1 MPDNHEIK
9 LKNELSRRQFL
20 ALSTVATAGLVV
32 AGCAA
37 NPVTGKSQLMMVSE
51 AEEIQIDKAYSPEQ
65 LSLDYGNIQDA
76 QLYNYVSGVGKRLAQ
91 VTHRTQMPY
100 DFHTVNAVYANAYAF
115 SGGTIAATRGI
126 LLSLQSEG
134 ALAALLG
141 HELGHV
147 NARHTAQQMS
157 KSTLTSALLQGVAIA
172 AGAFGGQALGQLAGT
187 LGQLGGSAFL
197 ASYSRDNEREADAL
211 AMEYMTKAGY
221 GTKGHIELMTMLN
234 NLKDR
239 APSSFEVLFAT
250 HPMSQERFDT
260 SLKMA
265 ASDRY
270 KSFASGLDYS
280 ERYMDSTKKL
290 RTMKD
295 PIEKM
300 QKSME
305 ALSQKNPKEAEK
317 LLKEALQK
325 VPNDYAGLL
334 LMAKTQEMLGNS
346 TESMSYAET
355 AKKAYPGE
363 PQASMAVASG
373 ALAKGDFNT
382 AFTNLS
388 QYDQKLPGNPKISFY
403 RGFCLEKMGRNKEAA
418 QLYVNYLNSGA
429 KDQSAQYAYSRLSS
443 WGYVR

>member
-1 MPDNHEIK
+1 MLDNYDSK

-20 ALSTVATAGLVV
+20 ALSAVTTAGLVT
-32 AGCAA
+32 GCAT
-37 NPVTGKSQLMMVSE
+37 NPVTGKSQLMMISE
-51 AEEIQIDKAYSPEQ
+51 VEEIQIDKAYSPEQ
-65 LSLDYGNIQDA
+65 ISIDYGNLQEI
-76 QLYNYVSGVGKRLAQ
+76 QLYNYVSNVGKKLAQ
-91 VTHRTQMPY
+91 NTHRTQIPY
-100 DFHTVNAVYANAYAF
+100 NFHTVNAVYVNAYAF
-115 SGGTIAATRGI
+115 PGGTIVATRGI

-157 KSTLTSALLQGVAIA
+157 KSTLTGALLQGVSVA
-172 AGAFGGQALGQLAGT
+172 AGTFGGQLAGQLTGT

-234 NLKDR
+234 NLKDHT
-239 APSSFEVLFAT
+239 PSSFEILFAT

-265 ASDRY
+265 ASSLY
-270 KSFASGLDYS
+270 KPFEQGPIYP

-290 RTMKD
+290 RAIKD

-305 ALSQKNPKEAEK
+305 SLSKKNPKEAEK

-334 LMAKTQEMLGNS
+334 LMAKTQELLGNP
-346 TESMSYAET
+346 TESISYAEK

-363 PQASMAVASG
+363 PQAYMATASG
-373 ALAKGDFNT
+373 ALAKGQFNT
-382 AFTNLS
+382 AYDNLS
-388 QYDQKLPGNPKISFY
+388 QYDQKLPGNPKVSFY
-403 RGFCLEKMGRNKEAA
+403 RGYCLEKTGKNKEAA
-418 QLYVNYLNSGA
+418 QFYINYLNSGA
-429 KDQSAQYAYSRLSS
+429 KDQDAQYAFNRLSS
-443 WGYVR
+443 WGYIR